1 MTLNDRLLKVQLNI
15 EKALLRSGRTQSVK
29 IVAATKTRDPNTIN
43 KTLRAGVVNIGENR
57 IREAEKKFNKV
68 LKTKGVKKRFI
79 GHLQSNKVNKCLDLF
94 DTIDSIHSFKI
105 AKKISKR
112 LNITNKKIECLIEV
126 NTSGDKNKKGFS
138 PNSLSEMVECVKV
151 ENLNIKGLM
160 TLGPQ
165 SQNPQKTRETFISLR
180 NLLNDINKQT
190 PNNRLSELSMGMSGD
205 YIIAVEEGSTMVRL
219 GTALY
224 GPRTQL

>member
-1 MTLNDRLLKVQLNI
+1 
-15 EKALLRSGRTQSVK
+15 
-29 IVAATKTRDPNTIN
+29 
-43 KTLRAGVVNIGENR
+43 
-57 IREAEKKFNKV
+57 
-68 LKTKGVKKRFI
+68 
-79 GHLQSNKVNKCLDLF
+79 
-94 DTIDSIHSFKI
+94 
-105 AKKISKR
+105 
-112 LNITNKKIECLIEV
+112 
-126 NTSGDKNKKGFS
+126 
-138 PNSLSEMVECVKV
+138 MVECVKV

-219 GTALY
+219 GTTLY